1 MSLKLTIEGARLIDK
16 GVWKARLKPEE
27 TSAFGTCSSRSGP
40 YSVLLLD
47 AKVGFNERAQSIT
60 FDPNATRLLNVGST
74 DQIIILRG
82 GPSQASVSGS
92 IEQPLP
98 GKPQAIKPPVNEPQH
113 NAAVKKKIPEH
124 ELGNA
129 LSTGDKLFLSEL
141 PPDLREIGEAL
152 LSSIR
157 SEFKGELR
165 YEPRSAKF
173 DETPEIFW
181 TIKIQP
187 QEKSLRLTVR
197 GVPDTFP
204 SIDDI
209 DLKLDKFGYS
219 AFVVTHKGQVA
230 GAVSAI
236 RQGAKNMED

>member
-1 MSLKLTIEGARLIDK
+1 MSLKLTIEGAKLIEK

-27 TSAFGTCSSRSGP
+27 TSAFGKCSSRSGP
-40 YSVLLLD
+40 YTVLLLD
-47 AKVGFNERAQSIT
+47 AKVGFNERAQNIT
-60 FDPNATRLLNVGST
+60 FDPSATRLLNIGST

-82 GPSQASVSGS
+82 GPSQIPVAANV
-92 IEQPLP
+92 EQPMP
-98 GKPQAIKPPVNEPQH
+98 GKPPTKEKQQNITAQ
-113 NAAVKKKIPEH
+113 KKIPDH
-124 ELGNA
+124 ELGTA

-141 PPDLREIGEAL
+141 PPELRELGETL
-152 LSSIR
+152 LSSVR

-181 TIKIQP
+181 TVKIQP
-187 QEKSLRLTVR
+187 QDKSLRLTVR

-204 SIDDI
+204 SIEGI
-209 DLKLDKFGYS
+209 DLKMDKFGYS
-219 AFVVTHKGQVA
+219 AFVITHKGQVS

-236 RQGAKNMED
+236 RQGAKNMEG

>member
-1 MSLKLTIEGARLIDK
+1 MSLKLTIEGAKLIDK

-27 TSAFGTCSSRSGP
+27 TSAFGKCSSRSGP

-47 AKVGFNERAQSIT
+47 TKVAFNERAQSIT
-60 FDPNATRLLNVGST
+60 FDPKATRLINIGSS

-82 GPSQASVSGS
+82 GPSRVPVSGVT
-92 IEQPLP
+92 EQPLSGEP
-98 GKPQAIKPPVNEPQH
+98 RINEKQQPI
-113 NAAVKKKIPEH
+113 AVQKKIPDH
-124 ELGNA
+124 ELGNE

-141 PPDLREIGEAL
+141 PPELREMGEAL

-187 QEKSLRLTVR
+187 QDKSLRLTVR
-197 GVPDTFP
+197 GLPDTFP
-204 SIDDI
+204 SIEGI
-209 DLKLDKFGYS
+209 DLKVDKFGYS
-219 AFVVTHKGQVA
+219 AFVITHKGQVS

>member
-47 AKVGFNERAQSIT
+47 AKVGFNESAQSIT
-60 FDPNATRLLNVGST
+60 FDPRATRLLNVGST

-82 GPSQASVSGS
+82 GPSQAPVAGVTQ
-92 IEQPLP
+92 QPP
-98 GKPQAIKPPVNEPQH
+98 PSKPTPIQPPENEPQL
-113 NAAVKKKIPEH
+113 NAAVQEKIPQH

-141 PPDLREIGEAL
+141 PPELREIGEEL

-157 SEFKGELR
+157 SEFRGELR

-181 TIKIQP
+181 TVKIQP
-187 QEKSLRLTVR
+187 QDKSLRLTVR
-197 GVPDTFP
+197 GIPDTFP
-204 SIDDI
+204 SIDGIDI
-209 DLKLDKFGYS
+209 KLDKFGYS
-219 AFVVTHKGQVA
+219 AFVITHKGQVA

-236 RQGAKNMED
+236 RQGAKNMEE

>member
-1 MSLKLTIEGARLIDK
+1 MSLKLTIEGAKLIDK

-27 TSAFGTCSSRSGP
+27 TSAFGKCSSRSGP

-60 FDPNATRLLNVGST
+60 FDPNATRLLNIGST

-82 GPSQASVSGS
+82 GPSQVPVSGGA
-92 IEQPLP
+92 EQPFP
-98 GKPQAIKPPVNEPQH
+98 VKPLINKKEQNTVVQ
-113 NAAVKKKIPEH
+113 KKIPDH
-124 ELGNA
+124 ELGNV
-129 LSTGDKLFLSEL
+129 LTTGDKLFLSEL
-141 PPDLREIGEAL
+141 PPELREMGETL
-152 LSSIR
+152 LSSVR
-157 SEFKGELR
+157 GEFKGELR

-181 TIKIQP
+181 TVKIQP
-187 QEKSLRLTVR
+187 QDKSLRLTVR

-204 SIDDI
+204 SLDGI
-209 DLKLDKFGYS
+209 DLKVDKFGYS
-219 AFVVTHKGQVA
+219 TFVITHKGQVS

-236 RQGAKNMED
+236 RQAAKNMED

>member
-1 MSLKLTIEGARLIDK
+1 MSLKLTIEGAKLIEK
-16 GVWKARLKPEE
+16 GVWRARLKPEE
-27 TSAFGTCSSRSGP
+27 TSAFGKCSSRSGP

-60 FDPNATRLLNVGST
+60 FDPNATRLLNIGST

-82 GPSQASVSGS
+82 GPSQAPISTRS
-92 IEQPLP
+92 EQPLP
-98 GKPQAIKPPVNEPQH
+98 SKRPANENQP
-113 NAAVKKKIPEH
+113 NTTVRKKIPEH
-124 ELGNA
+124 ELGNV

-141 PPDLREIGEAL
+141 PPELRETGEAL
-152 LSSIR
+152 LSSVR

-181 TIKIQP
+181 TVKIQP

-204 SIDDI
+204 TLEGI
-209 DLKLDKFGYS
+209 DLKMDKFGYS
-219 AFVVTHKGQVA
+219 AFVITHKGQVS

-236 RQGAKNMED
+236 RQAAKNMDE

>member
-1 MSLKLTIEGARLIDK
+1 MSLKLTIEGAKLIEK

-27 TSAFGTCSSRSGP
+27 TAALGKCSSRSGP
-40 YSVLLLD
+40 YSVLLLE

-60 FDPNATRLLNVGST
+60 FNPNATRLLNIGST

-82 GPSQASVSGS
+82 GPSQVPVSESV
-92 IEQPLP
+92 ERPLSD
-98 GKPQAIKPPVNEPQH
+98 KPPLKEKQQRP
-113 NAAVKKKIPEH
+113 AVQKNIPAQ
-124 ELGNA
+124 ELGNV

-141 PPDLREIGEAL
+141 PPDLREIGESL
-152 LSSIR
+152 LSSVR
-157 SEFKGELR
+157 CEFKGELR

-181 TIKIQP
+181 TVKIQP
-187 QEKSLRLTVR
+187 QDKSLRLTVR
-197 GVPDTFP
+197 GVPDRFP
-204 SIDDI
+204 SIDGI

-219 AFVVTHKGQVA
+219 AFVITNKGQVS
-230 GAVSAI
+230 GAVAAI

>member
-1 MSLKLTIEGARLIDK
+1 MSLKLTIEGAKLIEK

-27 TSAFGTCSSRSGP
+27 TSAFGKCSSRSGP
-40 YSVLLLD
+40 YSVLLLV
-47 AKVGFNERAQSIT
+47 AKVGFNEAAQSIT
-60 FDPNATRLLNVGST
+60 FDPNATRLLNIGST

-82 GPSQASVSGS
+82 GPSQAPVSGNV
-92 IEQPLP
+92 EQPLP
-98 GKPQAIKPPVNEPQH
+98 GEPLINKKQQDT
-113 NAAVKKKIPEH
+113 VVQKKIPEH
-124 ELGNA
+124 ELGNV

-141 PPDLREIGEAL
+141 PPELRETGEAL
-152 LSSIR
+152 LSSVR
-157 SEFKGELR
+157 GEFKGELR

-187 QEKSLRLTVR
+187 QDKSLRLTVR

-204 SIDDI
+204 TLDTI
-209 DLKLDKFGYS
+209 DLKMDKFGYS
-219 AFVVTHKGQVA
+219 AFEITNKGQVS

-236 RQGAKNMED
+236 RQGAKNMDD